1 MVIHEIAHRFFADL
15 LNIPVYRVNYFTLNN
30 GNDGG
35 GIELSP
41 TDSVKA
47 ALLVAL
53 GPLIINT
60 LLCAIISFPPAS
72 LLEGDENFLWR
83 LLYWLGISIGMYA
96 IPSNSDL
103 DYLLN
108 VVKQQAANDRIIK
121 DSTIN
126 NPVSGSIRL
135 LVFFIKIINL
145 LRFLWVDLLY
155 AVLISQVIPYCV
167 KQLIV
172 FG

>member
-1 MVIHEIAHRFFADL
+1 
-15 LNIPVYRVNYFTLNN
+15 
-30 GNDGG
+30 
-35 GIELSP
+35 
-41 TDSVKA
+41 
-47 ALLVAL
+47 
-53 GPLIINT
+53 
-60 LLCAIISFPPAS
+60 
-72 LLEGDENFLWR
+72 
-83 LLYWLGISIGMYA
+83 MYA

-155 AVLISQVIPYCV
+155 AALISQVISYCV